1 GVDALLLGPL
11 LEALGAGAALRI
23 AERRIGGRVH
33 HERAGGVAVGL
44 CRGLE
49 ELVEPVA
56 DRGEIVLGQRSRLG
70 VLALLGGGV
79 AVRVARVLALVL
91 GGALGLLSGLRPLLG
106 GALALLGGGAVGLG
120 GVVLGVGTV
129 LGGALLDGR
138 AVVLLLVPA
147 GEAAACRG
155 TGHDGQRPQRRR
167 RASNRPAHDRR
178 HRPVSSLGRPRA
190 SWRRRADRVT
200 ARRRSRWGELPT
212 PRHERRVRRWKCCSE
227 GDREVPE
234 VVLASHHRHV
244 DLLVEH
250 AERDRAVAVVARRDG
265 RGIDRLEHPRRQEL
279 LMGCDGALRPL
290 GAVGEP
296 LPLGGAPVVGSSTY
310 VQA

>member
-1 GVDALLLGPL
+1 VAEPQPDEPHIAIGDRADDVVVEMSHAPSVPQDRGVPAAAPPSTTQRPGPRGRRGAGALSLWACCSEEVVAVDVPLAVVGLDEGETAVLAEHGDAGGPVAVVHALDHRAVDHVEDRGVDALRLGPL

-79 AVRVARVLALVL
+79 AVRVARVLGLLL

-106 GALALLGGGAVGLG
+106 GALALLGGSAVGLG
-120 GVVLGVGTV
+120 GVILGVGTV

-147 GEAAACRG
+147 GEAAASRG
-155 TGHDGQRPQRRR
+155 TGH
-167 RASNRPAHDRR
+167 
-178 HRPVSSLGRPRA
+178 
-190 SWRRRADRVT
+190 
-200 ARRRSRWGELPT
+200 
-212 PRHERRVRRWKCCSE
+212 
-227 GDREVPE
+227 
-234 VVLASHHRHV
+234 
-244 DLLVEH
+244 
-250 AERDRAVAVVARRDG
+250 
-265 RGIDRLEHPRRQEL
+265 
-279 LMGCDGALRPL
+279 
-290 GAVGEP
+290 
-296 LPLGGAPVVGSSTY
+296 
-310 VQA
+310 